1 MQSITGDPSELVL
14 GDGCEARRG
23 AAHPYTPLECE
34 VGEGLPIHQP
44 HRHAPVGGGSCW
56 GPITDDHV
64 GEFDGGR
71 VNEIYCFRC
80 RGDKGSNVQIVV
92 GCQEDKHKP
101 IWSQLEV
108 LGGGGGP
115 KTRDFVLPY
124 R

>member
-34 VGEGLPIHQP
+34 VGERLPIHQP

-56 GPITDDHV
+56 GPITDEHV

-80 RGDKGSNVQIVV
+80 RGDKGSNV
-92 GCQEDKHKP
+92 HKP